1 MLEPLRDHPLAS
13 RAVPDCFTSSQQ
25 PSLEH
30 LFITA
35 ASRIDQIGDR
45 RPRPVGSAADTMVL
59 MRVMALAYM
68 GDPYMTAPGTD
79 YGPYAGP
86 PMPHET
92 IYPDHTSWGL
102 VSH

>member
-1 MLEPLRDHPLAS
+1 
-13 RAVPDCFTSSQQ
+13 
-25 PSLEH
+25 
-30 LFITA
+30 
-35 ASRIDQIGDR
+35 
-45 RPRPVGSAADTMVL
+45 MVL

>member
-1 MLEPLRDHPLAS
+1 MLLRM
-13 RAVPDCFTSSQQ
+13 CI
-25 PSLEH
+25 LE
-30 LFITA
+30 F
-35 ASRIDQIGDR
+35 
-45 RPRPVGSAADTMVL
+45 
-59 MRVMALAYM
+59 M

-92 IYPDHTSWGL
+92 IYPDHTSCGV